1 MPSINITET
10 DNTIYNLAT
19 NTTDNVVYVPG
30 SAITGPYEAPVL
42 LNSLDSFKNTFGSV
56 GVEGSPTWDYVS
68 GLLIAGL
75 PVLFRRIAGKNMDTG
90 SPEIEVVPAST
101 IISASVGDPD
111 PTSKQMLKVSE
122 KYGGTYGNTM
132 YVTVEILASAVN
144 LKIYKDANLIE
155 SVRLISKTEEDNDE
169 TIRPKLIDAIN
180 KTEFNTVK
188 LEILDE
194 ENFVLPATQ
203 RQQLTGGTD
212 MPEADV
218 REEVSKTYEYIK
230 DKYVY
235 DVKFLTSGG
244 YTDAESSQTT
254 IANAMIA
261 LAEERRDCIA
271 IVDIPLGTPK
281 ENVTSFFA
289 NIDTSYAAA
298 YAPWCYTRLPNKSEK
313 WMAPSY
319 IFLYTLGRS
328 LSSGNPLWVAPAGVQ
343 RASVPQIIRP
353 EYEIGGDI
361 MEDWQNTNPQ
371 SINPIMKIRSYGYVI
386 YGQRTLYN
394 MENQGDSQT
403 SALQELTV
411 RIVAN
416 EIKRQ
421 IFLISL
427 QLTFNSNNIRTWNE
441 FRGLLDPYLAQIKAD
456 RGISDYQIIMDESTV
471 TDADVSTNTIRGIVR
486 ISVSRAAEN
495 FEIDFQLESSGVQFA
510 EEDEELNI

>member
-1 MPSINITET
+1 MPKINIVET
-10 DNTIYNLAT
+10 DNTIFNLAT
-19 NTTDNVVYVPG
+19 ANNDNIVYVPG
-30 SAITGPYEAPVL
+30 SAITGPYDAPVL
-42 LNSLDSFKNTFGSV
+42 LSSLDEFKNTFGSV

-75 PVLFRRIAGKNMDTG
+75 PVLFRRIAGLNMDTD
-90 SPEIEVVPAST
+90 SPEIKVVAAST
-101 IISASVGDPD
+101 IIKGGEPSAN
-111 PTSKQMLKVSE
+111 QLKVTE
-122 KYGGTYGNTM
+122 KYGGSYGNTM
-132 YVTVEILASAVN
+132 FVTIEDLSGAVN
-144 LKIYKDANLIE
+144 FKVYKDTKLIE
-155 SVRLISKTEEDNDE
+155 SVRLITKSENDNE
-169 TIRPKLIDAIN
+169 SSIRTKLIEAIN
-180 KTEFNTVK
+180 STDFKTVK
-188 LEILDE
+188 LEIMNE
-194 ENFVLPATQ
+194 ESFVLPAVN
-203 RQQLTGGTD
+203 RQQLSGGSDMSETD
-212 MPEADV
+212 VIQELP
-218 REEVSKTYEYIK
+218 RTYDFIK

-235 DVKFLTSGG
+235 DVKFLCSGG
-244 YTDAESSQTT
+244 YADAESSQTT

-261 LAEERRDCIA
+261 LAEKRKDCIA
-271 IVDIPLGTPK
+271 IVDIPIGTPK

-298 YAPWCYTRLPNKSEK
+298 YAPWCYIKLPDKREK

-328 LSSGNPLWVAPAGVQ
+328 VESGNPLWVAPAGVQ
-343 RASVPQIIRP
+343 RASVPQVIKP

-411 RIVAN
+411 RIAAN

-441 FRGLLDPYLAQIKAD
+441 FRGLLDPFLKQMKAD
-456 RGISDYQIIMDESTV
+456 RGIADYQIIMDDTTTSDE
-471 TDADVSTNTIRGIVR
+471 DVSTNTIRGIVKV
-486 ISVSRAAEN
+486 SVSRAVED
-495 FEIDFQLESSGVQFA
+495 FEIDFQLEPSSVQFA
-510 EEDEELNI
+510 DEEAELNI